1 MIRVEAR
8 RPLVRKGK
16 SRLRRAGGGARPVVL
31 SFWISR
37 TGDAFLKCAVCAV
50 FQNSAAIYY
59 HHRLIREKILITK
72 GQEREIISIK
82 DNPLY

>member
-1 MIRVEAR
+1 M
-8 RPLVRKGK
+8 
-16 SRLRRAGGGARPVVL
+16 VL

-37 TGDAFLKCAVCAV
+37 TGNAFLKCAVCAV
-50 FQNSAAIYY
+50 FQNSTTIYY
-59 HHRLIREKILITK
+59 HHHFVREKIFITK